1 MKTPDHQWFAFVPS
15 QQSTR
20 KATSPTHYLPN
31 RGMVT
36 IKPQLATHIANCV
49 KNGEPPTLFVAGWWD
64 EDLQEFRAGLSIPKL
79 KSVDKNRQR
88 KRIAT
93 VLDADE
99 VDE

>member
-15 QQSTR
+15 QQSNR

-64 EDLQEFRAGLSIPKL
+64 EDLQEFRAGLSIPKPKKNEEL
-79 KSVDKNRQR
+79 KSQ
-88 KRIAT
+88 RIAT
-93 VLDADE
+93 VLDPDA